1 MIEKAAVDLWERA
14 LGTIQDSMSP
24 QAYDTWFRSLRPVAL
39 NGALV
44 LEVPSQFYVDW
55 LDQHYR
61 ALIEASVATAAGE
74 TIRVKFQVREE
85 EPEAL
90 LAAAPELAVSGAGI
104 AGSGGPPPFR
114 STAIGSPGASD
125 PGWNIGIAPSRPSGP
140 SGWSGQLP
148 SRDESALFPLNTFET
163 FVVGNGNQFAHAVCQ
178 AVAQSPGERYN
189 PLFLYGG
196 VGLGKTHLMHAIGH
210 YVRAQRKHAKVFFVS
225 AEKFMNEMIYAIQ
238 HATTLEFKARYRSA
252 DLLLIDDIQFLEG
265 KESTQEEFF
274 HTFNAL
280 HDQHRQIVLTSDGP
294 PNAMTALEERLVSRF
309 SWGVVAD
316 LQPPDLETRVA
327 IVKKKAEL
335 NGRVVPNEI
344 ALLLA
349 SNIKNNI
356 RDLEGSLARLLAFAD
371 LTNSELTVDFAQD
384 VLRDQIKP
392 DLARFDVHDIQRV
405 VARRFNVTEESLR
418 GKRRTDTIAFPRQI
432 GMYIARTITD
442 LSLADIGAKFGGRDH
457 TTVLHAC
464 QKIEAL
470 ITSDP
475 EMRGVVEE
483 LMAQITA

>member
-14 LGTIQDSMSP
+14 LGSIQDSTSP
-24 QAYDTWFRSLRPVAL
+24 QTYETWFRSLRPVSL
-39 NGALV
+39 NGSLV

-61 ALIEASVATAAGE
+61 PLIETSVASAAGA
-74 TIRVKFQVREE
+74 TIPVTFQVRQEDASDAPPWGALPA
-85 EPEAL
+85 EPTGS
-90 LAAAPELAVSGAGI
+90 SGAGQ
-104 AGSGGPPPFR
+104 GFTKEDFMGPGPGGLGGR
-114 STAIGSPGASD
+114 EE
-125 PGWNIGIAPSRPSGP
+125 SRPART
-140 SGWSGQLP
+140 SGWSGGFP
-148 SRDESALFPLNTFET
+148 SRDESALVPQNTFDT

-210 YVRAQRKHAKVFFVS
+210 FVRAQRPHAKVFFVS

-294 PNAMTALEERLVSRF
+294 PNSMTALEERLLSRF
-309 SWGVVAD
+309 TWGVVAD
-316 LQPPDLETRVA
+316 IQPPDLETRVA

-335 NGRVVPNEI
+335 QNRMVPNEI

-356 RDLEGSLARLLAFAD
+356 RDLEGSLARLLAFAE
-371 LTNSELTVDFAQD
+371 LTNSKLTVEFAQD

-392 DLARFDVHDIQRV
+392 DLVRFDVHDIQRIV
-405 VARRFNVTEESLR
+405 SRHFNVTEESLR

-432 GMYIARTITD
+432 GMYIARTLTD
-442 LSLADIGAKFGGRDH
+442 LSLAEIGAKFGGRDH

-470 ITSDP
+470 ISNDP

-483 LMAQITA
+483 LMAQLTA

>member
-1 MIEKAAVDLWERA
+1 VEWLCECGGREMIEKAAVDLWERA
-14 LGTIQDSMSP
+14 LGAIQTSTSQ
-24 QAYDTWFRSLRPVAL
+24 QAYETWFRSLRPVSL

-44 LEVPSQFYVDW
+44 LEVPNPFWVDW
-55 LDQHYR
+55 LEQHYR
-61 ALIEASVATAAGE
+61 ALIESSVAAAAGMS
-74 TIRVKFQVREE
+74 VPVQFHVREP
-85 EPEAL
+85 EPAVEP
-90 LAAAPELAVSGAGI
+90 AAWVAPASDLRRADFVESTML
-104 AGSGGPPPFR
+104 GPLTSKP
-114 STAIGSPGASD
+114 PGA
-125 PGWNIGIAPSRPSGP
+125 
-140 SGWSGQLP
+140 WSGHLP
-148 SRDESALFPLNTFET
+148 SRDESALVPHNTFDT
-163 FVVGNGNQFAHAVCQ
+163 FVVGSGNQFAHAVCQ

-210 YVRAQRKHAKVFFVS
+210 HVRAQRPAAKVFFVS

-238 HATTLEFKARYRSA
+238 HATTLEFKSRYRSA

-280 HDQHRQIVLTSDGP
+280 HDAHRQIVLTSDGP
-294 PNAMTALEERLVSRF
+294 PNSMTALEERLLSRF
-309 SWGVVAD
+309 TWGVVAD
-316 LQPPDLETRVA
+316 IQPPDLETRVA

-335 NGRVVPNEI
+335 QGKVVPNEI

-356 RDLEGSLARLLAFAD
+356 RDLEGSLARLLAFA
-371 LTNSELTVDFAQD
+371 ELTDSSLTVEFAQD

-392 DLARFDVHDIQRV
+392 DLARFDVHDIQRIV
-405 VARRFNVTEESLR
+405 SRHFNVTEESLR

-432 GMYIARTITD
+432 GMYIARTLTD
-442 LSLADIGAKFGGRDH
+442 LSLAEIGAKFGGRDH

-470 ITSDP
+470 IASDP
-475 EMRGVVEE
+475 EVRAVVEE
-483 LMAQITA
+483 LMAQLTA

>member
-14 LGTIQDSMSP
+14 LGRIQDSTTP
-24 QAYDTWFRSLRPVAL
+24 QTYETWFRSLRPREL
-39 NGALV
+39 NGGLV

-61 ALIEASVATAAGE
+61 TLIESSVADVAGQALS
-74 TIRVKFQVREE
+74 VSFHVRHDDVA
-85 EPEAL
+85 EPFL
-90 LAAAPELAVSGAGI
+90 WGTRPEGLDSSRGTMEVAE
-104 AGSGGPPPFR
+104 GPP
-114 STAIGSPGASD
+114 SPNGLGLGGGNGLAGFT
-125 PGWNIGIAPSRPSGP
+125 PR
-140 SGWSGQLP
+140 LP
-148 SRDESALFPLNTFET
+148 TRDESSLVPHNTFES
-163 FVVGNGNQFAHAVCQ
+163 FVVGSGNQFAHAVCQ

-210 YVRAQRKHAKVFFVS
+210 FVRAQRRHARIFFVS
-225 AEKFMNEMIYAIQ
+225 AEKFMNEMIYSIQ

-280 HDQHRQIVLTSDGP
+280 HDAHKQIVLTSDGP
-294 PNAMTALEERLVSRF
+294 PNSMTALEERLVSRF
-309 SWGVVAD
+309 TWGVVAD
-316 LQPPDLETRVA
+316 LQAPDLETRVA
-327 IVKKKAEL
+327 IVKKKAEVQ
-335 NGRVVPNEI
+335 GRLIPNEI

-349 SNIKNNI
+349 SNIKSNI
-356 RDLEGSLARLLAFAD
+356 RDLEGSLARLLAFAE
-371 LTNSELTVDFAQD
+371 LTNSPLTVEFAQE

-405 VARRFNVTEESLR
+405 VARHFNVSEESLR

-432 GMYIARTITD
+432 GMYIARTMTD
-442 LSLADIGAKFGGRDH
+442 LSFAELGGKFGGRDH

-464 QKIEAL
+464 QKIENL
-470 ITSDP
+470 MSNDP
-475 EMRGVVEE
+475 EVRGVVEE
-483 LMAQITA
+483 LMTQLSA

>member
-14 LGTIQDSMSP
+14 LGAIQDSTSP
-24 QAYDTWFRSLRPVAL
+24 QTYETWFRSLRPVSL

-61 ALIEASVATAAGE
+61 PLIETSVASAAGE
-74 TIRVKFQVREE
+74 AIRVTFQVRQEDAL
-85 EPEAL
+85 EPATGGVL
-90 LAAAPELAVSGAGI
+90 PQDGLRMIPTDLDSSFPAGR
-104 AGSGGPPPFR
+104 A
-114 STAIGSPGASD
+114 
-125 PGWNIGIAPSRPSGP
+125 
-140 SGWSGQLP
+140 SGWSGSLP
-148 SRDESALFPLNTFET
+148 SRDESSLVPQNTFDT

-210 YVRAQRKHAKVFFVS
+210 HVRAQRRHAKVFFVS

-280 HDQHRQIVLTSDGP
+280 HDAHRQIVLTSDGP
-294 PNAMTALEERLVSRF
+294 PNSMTALEERLLSRF
-309 SWGVVAD
+309 TWGVVAD
-316 LQPPDLETRVA
+316 IQPPDLETRVA
-327 IVKKKAEL
+327 IVKKKAEMQ
-335 NGRVVPNEI
+335 GRMVPNEI

-371 LTNSELTVDFAQD
+371 LTNSKLTVEFAQD

-392 DLARFDVHDIQRV
+392 DLVRFDVHDIQRIV
-405 VARRFNVTEESLR
+405 SRHFNVTEESLR

-432 GMYIARTITD
+432 GMYIARTLTD
-442 LSLADIGAKFGGRDH
+442 LSLAEIGAKFGGRDH

-470 ITSDP
+470 MSSDP
-475 EMRGVVEE
+475 EVRGVIEE
-483 LMAQITA
+483 LMAQLTA